1 MAEMNRQMEA
11 GNVQLAWH
19 RTQEEYL
26 ARIDKLRLIDDDFFS
41 EALDGKIE
49 AVEYILQTV
58 LERNDIV
65 VVETKAQVEYKS
77 ATKRSIR
84 LDIKAVDRAG
94 ARRARFH
101 GSMID
106 RELLGKG
113 KDFDELPESFVI
125 FITENDKYARGV
137 PIYHIERRIE
147 EHDNALFGDGLHIL
161 YVNGEYQDVETPVG
175 RLMHDFYCT
184 KSEDMYS
191 KVLADEVK
199 YLKETE
205 GGRAR
210 MCRVLDEM
218 CEEVAKETAERV
230 EKETAE
236 RVEKETA
243 ERVEKETAER
253 VEKETA
259 ERVEKETAERV
270 EKETAERVERE
281 TAERVAKEKAKET
294 ARMLLELNKLSH
306 EEISESTGLSI
317 EVVEE
322 LAAQKTA

>member
-1 MAEMNRQMEA
+1 MAEMNKQMEA

-65 VVETKAQVEYKS
+65 VLETKAQVEYKS

-84 LDIKAVDRAG
+84 LDIKAIDLNQEHFDVEIQRAEDGAG

-106 RELLGKG
+106 RDLLGKG

-137 PIYHIERRIE
+137 PVYHIERRIE
-147 EHDNALFGDGLHIL
+147 EHENALFGDGLHIL

-205 GGRAR
+205 GGRGR
-210 MCRVLDEM
+210 MCRILEEM
-218 CEEVAKETAERV
+218 CEEVAEEVAKETAKRV

-236 RVEKETA
+236 RVAKET
-243 ERVEKETAER
+243 
-253 VEKETA
+253 
-259 ERVEKETAERV
+259 
-270 EKETAERVERE
+270 
-281 TAERVAKEKAKET
+281 AKET
-294 ARMLLELNKLSH
+294 ARILLDLNKLSH
-306 EEISESTGLSI
+306 EEISESTGIPI

>member
-11 GNVQLAWH
+11 GNVQLAWF

-26 ARIDKLRLIDDDFFS
+26 ARIDKLRLIDDVFFS

-49 AVEYILQTV
+49 AVEYILRTV

-65 VVETKAQVEYKS
+65 VLETKAQVEYKS

-84 LDIKAVDRAG
+84 LDIKAVDRNQEHFDVEIQRAEEGAG
-94 ARRARFH
+94 ARHARFH

-106 RELLGKG
+106 RDLLGKG

-137 PIYHIERRIE
+137 PVYHIERRIE

-205 GGRAR
+205 GGRGR
-210 MCRVLDEM
+210 MCRILEEM
-218 CEEVAKETAERV
+218 CEEVAEEVAKETAKRV
-230 EKETAE
+230 EK
-236 RVEKETA
+236 
-243 ERVEKETAER
+243 
-253 VEKETA
+253 
-259 ERVEKETAERV
+259 
-270 EKETAERVERE
+270 E

-294 ARMLLELNKLSH
+294 ARILLDLNKLSH
-306 EEISESTGLSI
+306 EEISESTGLPI

>member
-11 GNVQLAWH
+11 GNVQLAWF

-65 VVETKAQVEYKS
+65 VLETKAQVEYKS

-84 LDIKAVDRAG
+84 LDIKAVDRNQEHFDVEIQRAEEGAG

-106 RELLGKG
+106 RDLLGKG

-137 PIYHIERRIE
+137 PVYHIERRIE

-205 GGRAR
+205 GGRGR
-210 MCRVLDEM
+210 MCRILEEM
-218 CEEVAKETAERV
+218 CEEVAEEVAKETAKRV

-253 VEKETA
+253 VAKET
-259 ERVEKETAERV
+259 
-270 EKETAERVERE
+270 
-281 TAERVAKEKAKET
+281 AKET
-294 ARMLLELNKLSH
+294 ARILLDLNKLSH
-306 EEISESTGLSI
+306 EEISESTGIPI

>member
-11 GNVQLAWH
+11 GNVQLAWF

-49 AVEYILQTV
+49 AVEYILRTV

-65 VVETKAQVEYKS
+65 VLETKAQVEYKS

-84 LDIKAVDRAG
+84 LDIKAVDRNQEHFDVEIQRAEEGAG

-106 RELLGKG
+106 RDLLGKG

-137 PIYHIERRIE
+137 PVYHIERRIE

-205 GGRAR
+205 GGRGR
-210 MCRVLDEM
+210 MCRILEEM
-218 CEEVAKETAERV
+218 CEEVAEEVAKETAKRV

-253 VEKETA
+253 VAKET
-259 ERVEKETAERV
+259 
-270 EKETAERVERE
+270 
-281 TAERVAKEKAKET
+281 AKET
-294 ARMLLELNKLSH
+294 ARILLDLNKLSH
-306 EEISESTGLSI
+306 EEISESTGIPI

>member
-11 GNVQLAWH
+11 GNVQLAWF

-49 AVEYILQTV
+49 AVEYILRTV

-65 VVETKAQVEYKS
+65 VLETKAQVEYKS

-84 LDIKAVDRAG
+84 LDIKAVDRNQEHFDVEIQRAEEGAG

-106 RELLGKG
+106 RDLLGKG

-137 PIYHIERRIE
+137 PVYHIERRIE

-205 GGRAR
+205 GGRGR
-210 MCRVLDEM
+210 MCRILEEM
-218 CEEVAKETAERV
+218 CEEVAEEVAKETAKRV

-253 VEKETA
+253 VAKET
-259 ERVEKETAERV
+259 
-270 EKETAERVERE
+270 
-281 TAERVAKEKAKET
+281 AKET
-294 ARMLLELNKLSH
+294 ARILLDLNKLSH
-306 EEISESTGLSI
+306 KEISESTGIPI

>member
-11 GNVQLAWH
+11 GNVQLAWF

-49 AVEYILQTV
+49 AVEYILRTV

-65 VVETKAQVEYKS
+65 VLETKAQVEYKS

-84 LDIKAVDRAG
+84 LDIKAIDRNQEHFDVEIQRAEEGAG

-106 RELLGKG
+106 RDLLGKG

-137 PIYHIERRIE
+137 PVYHIERRIE

-205 GGRAR
+205 GGRGR
-210 MCRVLDEM
+210 MCRILEEM
-218 CEEVAKETAERV
+218 CEEVAEEVAKETAKRV

-253 VEKETA
+253 VAKET
-259 ERVEKETAERV
+259 
-270 EKETAERVERE
+270 
-281 TAERVAKEKAKET
+281 AKET
-294 ARMLLELNKLSH
+294 ARILLDLNKLSH
-306 EEISESTGLSI
+306 EEISESTGIPI